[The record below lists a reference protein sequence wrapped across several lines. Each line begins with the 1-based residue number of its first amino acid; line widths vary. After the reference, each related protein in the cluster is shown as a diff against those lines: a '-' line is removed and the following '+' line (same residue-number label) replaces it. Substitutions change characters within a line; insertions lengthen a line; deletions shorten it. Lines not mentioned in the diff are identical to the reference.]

1 MLTTLRLLAPL
12 FVAAGIA
19 SVLAA
24 APMAGAQ
31 TNPTLPQCTDTGGA
45 EALGGSTTECA
56 TPGNVQ
62 INATP
67 AETTYLY
74 PWDDE
79 FYGSALIMGG
89 DAGYHGGGGG
99 GHGGGGGGG
108 GHGGR

>member
-1 MLTTLRLLAPL
+1 MRHMRYFTPMV
-12 FVAAGIA
+12 VAAG
-19 SVLAA
+19 AA
-24 APMAGAQ
+24 AAILIAPAAVADTTPTCTSVGGVTDMGAG
-31 TNPTLPQCTDTGGA
+31 
-45 EALGGSTTECA
+45 TTECA

-67 AETTYLY
+67 PEPDYVY

-89 DAGYHGGGGG
+89 GGYGPH
-99 GHGGGGGGG
+99 GGG

>member
-1 MLTTLRLLAPL
+1 MRHMRYFTPML
-12 FVAAGIA
+12 VAAG
-19 SVLAA
+19 AA
-24 APMAGAQ
+24 AAILIAPAAVAD
-31 TNPTLPQCTDTGGA
+31 TTLPTCTSVGGVTDMGA
-45 EALGGSTTECA
+45 GTTECA

-67 AETTYLY
+67 PEPDYVY

-89 DAGYHGGGGG
+89 GDYGPH
-99 GHGGGGGGG
+99 GGG